1 MNSENSKIPNF
12 NDWLIEHT
20 ELVKYVSLNARPRK
34 LNTQKKLINYYKEI
48 SQAIKEA
55 IYKEPVQVLIRPQPK
70 PLYLGGEAAMLYH
83 KKIYIKDK
91 LNKIALRNHNQLSA
105 QLAYLLSLLNEG
117 QITVSI
123 PDNQYLEID
132 YDSLIKQY
140 SNAADK
146 KWNIL
151 KKKLDEYETKID
163 ESNKFVETPADQK
176 DFFCEKIRQSLKQFD
191 ANSSFLKRIETQD
204 ELEVLFEYTEFPLH
218 NKFVS
223 VVQSYSKNPKEFIP
237 NLIQLV
243 YVTLDHFDFHES
255 NSENVLILFLFRYAF
270 DKLYAFKSSPLN
282 RDPFD
287 LNKLNHIG
295 PLTHYLSNCTFKE
308 LKPPDEYC
316 PEHTPDMKVSEVF
329 RNDPNFHP
337 AVLALEEIIFH
348 TNPIDALNAVHNC
361 LHIIEIAVNKI
372 HPTKEA
378 MLPFEV
384 TFGIF
389 LCVASASH
397 IPELQIISDFIDECV
412 PKTGL
417 SPVFDF
423 AHTKLKAATYH
434 LRHIVKMQQEQEQE
448 QEQKQ

>member
-1 MNSENSKIPNF
+1 MNLD
-12 NDWLIEHT
+12 DWLIQHT
-20 ELVKYVSLNARPRK
+20 ELVQYVSLNARPKK
-34 LNTQKKLINYYKEI
+34 LNTEKKLVSYYKGI
-48 SQAIKEA
+48 SQEIKDA

-70 PLYLGGEAAMLYH
+70 PLYLGGKAAMLYH

-105 QLAYLLSLLNEG
+105 YLAGILSLLNEG
-117 QITVSI
+117 KVAYSI
-123 PDNQYLEID
+123 PKDQFLEID
-132 YDSLIKQY
+132 YNSLIKKY
-140 SNAADK
+140 SNASDK

-151 KKKLDEYETKID
+151 KRKLDEYETKID
-163 ESNKFVETPADQK
+163 ESNKFVETPSDQK
-176 DFFCEKIRQSLKQFD
+176 KFFSEKIGQSLKQFD
-191 ANSSFLKRIETQD
+191 AASSFLKRIETQD

-223 VVQSYSKNPKEFIP
+223 VVQSYSKNPKDFIP
-237 NLIQLV
+237 NLISLV
-243 YVTLDHFDFHES
+243 YITLDHFDYHES
-255 NSENVLILFLFRYAF
+255 NVENVLILFLFRYAF
-270 DKLYAFKSSPLN
+270 DKLYAFQSSPLN
-282 RDPFD
+282 RDAFD
-287 LNKLNHIG
+287 LNKLHQID
-295 PLTHYLSNCTFKE
+295 PLALYLSNCTFQQ
-308 LKPPDEYC
+308 L
-316 PEHTPDMKVSEVF
+316 KVSEVF

-337 AVLALEEIIFH
+337 AVLALEEIVFH

-361 LHIIEIAVNKI
+361 LHIVEIAVNKI

-397 IPELQIISDFIDECV
+397 IPELQNISDFIDECV

-434 LRHIVKMQQEQEQE
+434 LRQIVKMQQQ
-448 QEQKQ
+448 QK